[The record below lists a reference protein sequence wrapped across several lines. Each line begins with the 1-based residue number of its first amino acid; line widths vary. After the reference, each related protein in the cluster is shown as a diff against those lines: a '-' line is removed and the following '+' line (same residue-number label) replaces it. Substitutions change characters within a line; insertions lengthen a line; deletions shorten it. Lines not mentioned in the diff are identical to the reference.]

1 MMEFKTLFKDDEE
14 VVTEGPAEIIMKDV
28 SFGYD
33 EEPVIRDINITIN
46 EPGLYCIVG
55 PNGVGKSTL
64 IKCMC
69 KILNITSGDVT
80 INGRSVKEIKHK
92 DIAKYIGYVP
102 VSTGDVFSMSVL
114 ETILV
119 GCQNKNDSDE
129 SKMRAVYK
137 SMNLLNIGDLSSK
150 NFGELSAGQ
159 HQKVA
164 IARGLVQRPKVLI
177 LDEPTANLDVKY
189 QVYVTEL
196 LRALA
201 EHEKMIV
208 LMISHD
214 LNMSAKYAHKVIMMA
229 KPGIIHQIGDP
240 EDVITKENVEKVY
253 GVHCKI
259 IQDDDY
265 GVPIVILGQSM
276 MDEEGNIDVDPN
288 LLLMEEL
295 ENGKGSREINS
306 KVLGRVSQGIQ
317 GRSEERTGE
326 QEYQR
331 QMDKKDSRE
340 RS

>member
-1 MMEFKTLFKDDEE
+1 MGIGEPLLELKSVFKEDEE
-14 VVTEGPAEIIMKDV
+14 VLNDGPAEIVMKDV
-28 SFGYD
+28 YFGYD
-33 EEPVIRDINITIN
+33 EDSPVISDINITISD
-46 EPGLYCIVG
+46 PGLYCIVG

-69 KILNITSGDVT
+69 KMLNISKGEVL
-80 INGRSVKEIKHK
+80 INGRNIKEMKHK
-92 DIAKYIGYVP
+92 DVAKYIGYVP

-137 SMNLLNIGDLSSK
+137 SMSLMNIVDLSGK
-150 NFGELSAGQ
+150 NFSELSAGQ

-164 IARGLVQRPKVLI
+164 IARGLVQRPKILI

-214 LNMSAKYAHKVIMMA
+214 LNTSAKYAHKVIMMA
-229 KPGIIHQIGDP
+229 KPGVIHQIGDP
-240 EDVITKENVEKVY
+240 EEVITKENVEKVY

-265 GVPIVILGQSM
+265 GVPIVVLGQSM
-276 MDEEGNIDVDPN
+276 MDEDGNIEVDPGMF
-288 LLLMEEL
+288 LLEEL

-306 KVLGRVSQGIQ
+306 KVLGRIGQRIQ
-317 GRSEERTGE
+317 GRSEEGTGE
-326 QEYQR
+326 QEHQR
-331 QMDKKDSRE
+331 
-340 RS
+340 

>member
-1 MMEFKTLFKDDEE
+1 MGLRNLKLELKGAFKEDEDGQ
-14 VVTEGPAEIIMKDV
+14 TGPAEIIMKDV
-28 SFGYD
+28 CFGYD
-33 EEPVIRDINITIN
+33 PSELVISDINLHLN
-46 EPGLYCIVG
+46 EPGLYCIIG

-69 KILNITSGDVT
+69 KIQELTSGDVT
-80 INGRSVKEIKHK
+80 INGHSIRGMRHK
-92 DIAKYIGYVP
+92 DVAKYIGYVP

-119 GCQNKNDSDE
+119 GCQNKTDSIE
-129 SKMRAVYK
+129 SRMMAVYK
-137 SMNLLNIGDLSSK
+137 SMSLLNINDLAAK

-164 IARGLVQRPKVLI
+164 IARGIVQKPKILI

-201 EHEKMIV
+201 EHEKMMV

-229 KPGIIHQIGDP
+229 KPGVIYKVGDP
-240 EDVITKENVEKVY
+240 EEVITKENIEAVY

-259 IQDDDY
+259 IRDDDY
-265 GVPIVILGQSM
+265 DVPIVVLGQSM
-276 MDEEGNIDVDPN
+276 MDDEGNLEGENKPLI
-288 LLLMEEL
+288 MEEL
-295 ENGKGSREINS
+295 ENGEGSGKIDL
-306 KVLGRVSQGIQ
+306 KVLGRVSQGLQ
-317 GRSEERTGE
+317 GRREERA
-326 QEYQR
+326 
-331 QMDKKDSRE
+331 E
-340 RS
+340 R

>member
-1 MMEFKTLFKDDEE
+1 MGFRDLLLELKTVLKEE
-14 VVTEGPAEIIMKDV
+14 DNSVPEGPAEIVMKDV

-33 EEPVIRDINITIN
+33 VEDPVIRDINLEIN

-69 KILNITSGDVT
+69 KILDITSGDVT
-80 INGRSVKEIKHK
+80 INGRSVKEMKHK
-92 DIAKYIGYVP
+92 DVSKQIGYVP
-102 VSTGDVFSMSVL
+102 VSTGDIFSMSVL

-129 SKMRAVYK
+129 SKMMAVYK
-137 SMNLLNIGDLSSK
+137 SMSLMNITDLSGK
-150 NFGELSAGQ
+150 NFSELSAGQ

-229 KPGIIHQIGDP
+229 KPGIIHQVGSP
-240 EDVITKENVEKVY
+240 EDVITKENIEKVY

-259 IQDDDY
+259 IQDDDF

-276 MDEEGNIDVDPN
+276 MDEDGNIDIDDGMYVVG
-288 LLLMEEL
+288 EL
-295 ENGKGSREINS
+295 ENGKGSRKVDA
-306 KVLGRVSQGIQ
+306 KVLG
-317 GRSEERTGE
+317 
-326 QEYQR
+326 
-331 QMDKKDSRE
+331 
-340 RS
+340 